1 MGNKIDK
8 RIKQIKSLKPFQG
21 KSDGDLREFVSEPT
35 EDKQLK
41 AKLAQFTIVD
51 RFRLKDERKLA
62 KVLLEKYLRDYDIE
76 SISDCNTLEEII
88 FLEVIQLRLQ
98 DKMNEEYAGDVKAVP
113 FDTLDVLHKNSEA
126 ITDLKA
132 TLGLN
137 KTGKG
142 SSYDAFESV
151 KKRFKVWRSQNQ
163 GSRTMKCPHCL
174 KPMLLKIRTEAWE
187 AQEHPFFED
196 TILYNKA
203 LFGQLGNKILIDRD
217 FIASVLNV
225 SPDYVDF
232 ILTKV
237 KPQPRKESN
246 GSEEIQTEVQEKAE
260 VISVTPES
268 VVNIESVTLK
278 EI

>member
-1 MGNKIDK
+1 MSKIDK
-8 RIKQIKSLKPFQG
+8 HIKKLKGLKPFKD
-21 KSDGDLREFVSEPT
+21 KSDEDLRAFAAQPSASKE
-35 EDKQLK
+35 LR

-62 KVLLEKYLRDYDIE
+62 KTLLEKYLQDYDIE

-137 KTGKG
+137 RNSKG
-142 SSYDAFESV
+142 SSYDLLQHML
-151 KKRFKVWRSQNQ
+151 KRFKVWRSQNQ

-174 KPMLLKIRTEAWE
+174 KAILLKIRTEAWE
-187 AQEHPFFED
+187 AQSHPFFED

-203 LFGQLGNKILIDRD
+203 LFARLGESITIDRE
-217 FIASVLNV
+217 FIALVLNV
-225 SPDYVDF
+225 SPDYIDWV
-232 ILTKV
+232 LTKV
-237 KPQPRKESN
+237 KPQTRKEYN
-246 GSEEIQTEVQEKAE
+246 GSETQTETE
-260 VISVTPES
+260 VKEEAKVVSVTPAS
-268 VVNIESVTLK
+268 VVEVESVTVNVV
-278 EI
+278 